1 MKNLIAVSRPINLL
15 VVALT
20 QFVLYYFFL
29 LEPTSHLEI
38 EGPIFNNFRLALL
51 ILATCIICLNGYLI
65 NDYFDFDADA
75 QYKSKFQFKYKNVY
89 LKYYLLCYFIGFIL
103 SVYLANY
110 LGKIEWSLLYILA
123 SGGLYLYSS
132 FLKAKFI
139 WGNILVALY
148 TAMTIMIIYLAEYEF
163 VARVKYSNPF
173 LHEEIIFTY
182 LFLAVMAFLINLI
195 REIVKDLED
204 RRGDAQSG
212 SQAYA
217 VTKPISK
224 VKLTLYSLWTLLF
237 VTETMWLAYIRVQ
250 IDMITGIQVFILLL
264 SPLFYLF
271 YRISESAEV
280 KDFKF
285 LSLYCKLM
293 IFATLLHLI
302 LIKCI

>member
-1 MKNLIAVSRPINLL
+1 M
-15 VVALT
+15 
-20 QFVLYYFFL
+20 
-29 LEPTSHLEI
+29 
-38 EGPIFNNFRLALL
+38 ALL
-51 ILATCIICLNGYLI
+51 ILVTCIICLNGYLI

-75 QYKSKFQFKYKNVY
+75 QYKSKFQLRHKHTY
-89 LKYYLLCYFIGFIL
+89 LKYYLVCYFIGFIL

-123 SGGLYLYSS
+123 NGGLYLYSS

-139 WGNILVALY
+139 WGNVLVALY
-148 TAMTIMIIYLAEYEF
+148 TAMTIMIILLAEHEF
-163 VARVKYSNPF
+163 VASVKYINPF
-173 LHEEIIFTY
+173 LHEEIILTY

-204 RRGDAQSG
+204 QRGDAQSG

-237 VTETMWLAYIRVQ
+237 VTEAMWLAYIRVQ